1 MSSRTIIAIATVVVL
16 TALATLYIYWTRTPQ
31 YTLLH
36 VLNAHATA
44 GYEATAAYIETEP
57 RHKKRLH
64 VPRRPEK
71 MIQHL
76 TQLQND
82 TLAQAYHVTVEDSR
96 IEGNTAT
103 LQVKVGETAYHL
115 TFEERKDG
123 RWTLMEFA
131 GRQAFSQRAIKGMK
145 PHPLMIISRL

>member
-1 MSSRTIIAIATVVVL
+1 MSSRTTIAVATVLVL

-44 GYEATAAYIETEP
+44 GYEATAGYIETEQP
-57 RHKKRLH
+57 HKKRLH
-64 VPRRPEK
+64 VPRRIEN

-82 TLAQAYHVTVEDSR
+82 TLAQAYHVTVQDSR

-103 LQVKVGETAYHL
+103 LRVKVGETAYHL
-115 TFEERKDG
+115 RFDEQIDG
-123 RWTLMEFA
+123 RWQLMDFED
-131 GRQAFSQRAIKGMK
+131 RQAFSELASKRMK
-145 PHPLMIISRL
+145 RNHFMILARL